1 MAADSRDWLVNRLG
15 QQQQQLYDPQ
25 SDASSYASGGD
36 LAAAPSF
43 YKPVDGYAVH
53 SLDDECCPAVVDK
66 ATFFGTL
73 AFIAAGATYLVT
85 LLLTNAVANGLNIAG
100 LINQLQNLININGIV
115 AAVQN
120 QVAQVQAGIAA
131 IQNIIAGFGRR
142 RRRSLSFSPVF
153 MAGNGSPSPSSV
165 RDVYPCRRV
174 VTGSPSRFRSHAS
187 LTISLLG
194 IFRVLLW
201 VMIYK
206 AARVIL

>member
-15 QQQQQLYDPQ
+15 QQQQQQQLYDPQ
-25 SDASSYASGGD
+25 SEASSYD

-120 QVAQVQAGIAA
+120 QVAQVQAAIAG

-142 RRRSLSFSPVF
+142 RRRRSRSFSPVF
-153 MAGNGSPSPSSV
+153 MAGMGRHLRRHSSGMFI
-165 RDVYPCRRV
+165 PAA
-174 VTGSPSRFRSHAS
+174 AS
-187 LTISLLG
+187 
-194 IFRVLLW
+194 
-201 VMIYK
+201 
-206 AARVIL
+206 

>member
-15 QQQQQLYDPQ
+15 QQQQQQLYDPQ
-25 SDASSYASGGD
+25 SEASSYD

-85 LLLTNAVANGLNIAG
+85 LLLTNAVVNGLNIAG

-165 RDVYPCRRV
+165 RDVCPCRRRRV
-174 VTGSPSRFRSHAS
+174 VTGPPSRFRSHAS

-194 IFRVLLW
+194 IFRFLLL
-201 VMIYK
+201 VVIYK
-206 AARVIL
+206 AASLIL

>member
-1 MAADSRDWLVNRLG
+1 MAADSRDWLGNRLG
-15 QQQQQLYDPQ
+15 QQQQQQLYDPQ
-25 SDASSYASGGD
+25 SEASSYD

-85 LLLTNAVANGLNIAG
+85 LLLTNAVVNGLNIAG

-153 MAGNGSPSPSSV
+153 MAGNGSPSPSSFV

-174 VTGSPSRFRSHAS
+174 VTGPPSRFRSHAS

>member
-25 SDASSYASGGD
+25 SEASSYD

-85 LLLTNAVANGLNIAG
+85 LLLTNAVVNGLNIAG

-120 QVAQVQAGIAA
+120 QVAQVQAAIAG

-142 RRRSLSFSPVF
+142 RRRSLSLSPVPLSF
-153 MAGNGSPSPSSV
+153 PCHSPN
-165 RDVYPCRRV
+165 DHDTNHNNHKY
-174 VTGSPSRFRSHAS
+174 
-187 LTISLLG
+187 
-194 IFRVLLW
+194 
-201 VMIYK
+201 
-206 AARVIL
+206 